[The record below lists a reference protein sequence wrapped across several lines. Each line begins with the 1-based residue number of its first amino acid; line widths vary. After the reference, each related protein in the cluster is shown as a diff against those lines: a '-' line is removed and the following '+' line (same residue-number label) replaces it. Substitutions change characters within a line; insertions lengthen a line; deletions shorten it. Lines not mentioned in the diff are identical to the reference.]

1 MQVADASLDIVLHCR
16 LVCDAMSSGEPHQSN
31 MDGGGETFENFDYM
45 LKVLI
50 VGNSAVG
57 KTSMLVR
64 YTDRS
69 FSEAFVSTVGID
81 FKVRTLTRNGKKIKL
96 QVRYLIMGWPLYGW
110 YKTG

>member
-1 MQVADASLDIVLHCR
+1 
-16 LVCDAMSSGEPHQSN
+16 MSSGQSN
-31 MDGGGETFENFDYM
+31 MDGSGGEVLENFDYM

-69 FSEAFVSTVGID
+69 FSDAFVSTVGID
-81 FKVRTLTRNGKKIKL
+81 FKVRTLHRNGKKIKL
-96 QVRYLIMGWPLYGW
+96 QVRQLIMKYMYMFIFISVL
-110 YKTG
+110 

>member
-1 MQVADASLDIVLHCR
+1 MNLWLDIVLQ
-16 LVCDAMSSGEPHQSN
+16 CDAMSSGELHQSN
-31 MDGGGETFENFDYM
+31 MDSGGSEAFDNFDYM
-45 LKVLI
+45 LKILI

-81 FKVRTLTRNGKKIKL
+81 FKVRSLHRNGKKIKL
-96 QVRYLIMGWPLYGW
+96 QVR
-110 YKTG
+110 